1 MDHEEEVMD
10 HEEEVMDHEGE
21 VMDQGVLWDGKLPST
36 Y

>member
-10 HEEEVMDHEGE
+10 HEEE